1 MMEVI
6 TIDSKAYQD
15 LINRLDKLS
24 AEILEKQNGMSKKFI
39 DNQEFLLLM
48 NISKRTAQNWRDN
61 QIIAFSQVGHKI
73 YYKLS
78 DVEELINRYKITASK
93 PLKK

>member
-1 MMEVI
+1 MEVI